1 MTEEGAS
8 PGADVFCRACGNKI
22 HPRAEICPNCGV
34 RQELKEQE
42 VNPNQS
48 AKSRLIAFILCTFLG
63 FFGAHRFYAGKITSA
78 ILQLLFG
85 WVTLYIWVLVD
96 WISILSG
103 TFKDIDE
110 KIISSWSVDV

>member
-85 WVTLYIWVLVD
+85 WVTLYIWVVIDFILILVGK
-96 WISILSG
+96 LLP
-103 TFKDIDE
+103 KDGAVY
-110 KIISSWSVDV
+110 KS